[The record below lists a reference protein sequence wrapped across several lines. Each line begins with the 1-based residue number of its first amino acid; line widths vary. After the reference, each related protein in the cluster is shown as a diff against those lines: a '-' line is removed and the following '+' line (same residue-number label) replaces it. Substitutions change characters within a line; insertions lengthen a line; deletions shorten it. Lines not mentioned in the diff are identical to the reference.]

1 MRILAF
7 VVLVLFT
14 GYLSA
19 FGLFA
24 DTNIGGS
31 LITILLFLSGSVAVG
46 ALYPK
51 RWQLSALCS
60 WGALLL
66 TGLEL
71 GYRIGKEPVVGQQP
85 LAQVLLTAF
94 GALGLALLGGYIGFR
109 LRTRTKNE
117 V

>member
-1 MRILAF
+1 MRILSF
-7 VVLVLFT
+7 IVLVLFT
-14 GYLSA
+14 GYLSV

-24 DTNIGGS
+24 DGAAIIST
-31 LITILLFLSGSVAVG
+31 LLFLSGCVAVG

-71 GYRIGKEPVVGQQP
+71 GSQIGSEPVAGQQP
-85 LAQVLLTAF
+85 LAQVLLTAV

-109 LRTRTKNE
+109 LRTKNE
-117 V
+117 EKNG